1 MLRGFTLGL
10 GLTIATTSVA
20 AQDIPMVDAV
30 GAYSHSQVCDTVTE
44 KDQKRIETPDPT
56 ELGHRRSSA
65 LSPEARR
72 VKRDGGSSLS
82 MVRGKDS

>member
-30 GAYSHSQVCDTVTE
+30 GAYSHSQVM
-44 KDQKRIETPDPT
+44 R
-56 ELGHRRSSA
+56 H
-65 LSPEARR
+65 
-72 VKRDGGSSLS
+72 RDGKGSETH
-82 MVRGKDS
+82 